1 MNFSSI
7 IDALTDSIQRFIV
20 IQDPNR
26 FDSELNFIVGKMS
39 DVKVETDDKWE
50 ILQANYSRLKYLH
63 EVVNHY
69 NLPTEGTFV
78 SALHRFM
85 ENIDKQTLFYLQKV
99 DWYDRG
105 SEFYIEAGVIKKCLE
120 SSVAQ
125 LDVFKKLE
133 DVLKGYQILVCIVED
148 IRDEKCETILDE
160 EFLNEFAPRK
170 KKQRV

>member
-1 MNFSSI
+1 MNFSSV
-7 IDALTDSIQRFIV
+7 IDALTDSIQRFVV
-20 IQDPNR
+20 IQDTNR
-26 FDSELNFIVGKMS
+26 FDSELNFIVDKMS
-39 DVKVETDDKWE
+39 GVKVETDDKWE

-63 EVVNHY
+63 ECVNHY

-78 SALHRFM
+78 SSLHRFM

-105 SEFYIEAGVIKKCLE
+105 SEFYIEACVIKNCLE
-120 SSVAQ
+120 SSIAQ

-133 DVLKGYQILVCIVED
+133 NVLKGYEILVCIVED
-148 IRDEKCETILDE
+148 IRDEKRDTILDE
-160 EFLNEFAPRK
+160 EFLNEFEPRK